1 MVSKIMW
8 LDDEWAN
15 GEQPTTVATN
25 VTEYHASGMRPISE
39 LNELEGSLEMAQE
52 ELFKESKEKEA
63 LFGENIRSTIRAIRG

>member
-8 LDDEWAN
+8 LDDAWAN
-15 GEQPTTVATN
+15 GEQPDTVASN

-39 LNELEGSLEMAQE
+39 LNELEGSSEMAQE
-52 ELFKESKEKEA
+52 EILEESQGGER